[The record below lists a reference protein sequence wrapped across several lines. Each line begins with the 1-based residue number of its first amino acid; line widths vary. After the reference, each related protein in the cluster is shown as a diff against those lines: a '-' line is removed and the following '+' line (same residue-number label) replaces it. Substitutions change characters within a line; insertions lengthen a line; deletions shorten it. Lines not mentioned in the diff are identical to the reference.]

1 MSDEGHIRAKFMV
14 TRKSVTIYA
23 RYQEVSCVLRWD
35 RDRDNPDRQS
45 RHIRTLIGNLD
56 QLVADGLNEVVVQ
69 VEMADLDNEWQAF
82 SEPPPAEETE

>member
-1 MSDEGHIRAKFMV
+1 MV

-45 RHIRTLIGNLD
+45 RHIQTLIGNLD
-56 QLVADGLNEVVVQ
+56 ALVADGLNEVMVQ
-69 VEMADLDNEWQAF
+69 AEMVDLDNEWQSF
-82 SEPPPAEETE
+82 CEPPPGADE